1 MRLAD
6 RITVLDLGRVIA
18 EGAPAE
24 VRADPRVIAAYL
36 GPTAENSEIK
46 TDPAMVRPPA
56 PRSGDR
62 GVHP

>member
-24 VRADPRVIAAYL
+24 IRADAGVIAAYL
-36 GPTAENSEIK
+36 GPTAE
-46 TDPAMVRPPA
+46 
-56 PRSGDR
+56 